1 MRELSPRNSFSFFLP
16 CHKRIL
22 VLADKPT
29 CYHVFMAN
37 TQEILKAAT
46 ELGKLIAT
54 HDAAKKVE
62 GAIAKLQADIEA
74 QRLLNDFNRAVQAV
88 SEKEAQG
95 KPIEVAEKHKLQEM
109 QNKVV
114 RNTVLRDFQMAQ
126 MDYLDLMRKV
136 DDAMSGQQD
145 GGGAGQQAQPD
156 GDTGGL
162 HLAGM

>member
-1 MRELSPRNSFSFFLP
+1 
-16 CHKRIL
+16 
-22 VLADKPT
+22 
-29 CYHVFMAN
+29 MAN

-46 ELGKLIAT
+46 DLGKLIAS
-54 HDAAKKVE
+54 HEAAKKVE
-62 GAIAKLQADIEA
+62 GAIGKLQADVEA

-95 KPIEVAEKHKLQEM
+95 KPIEVADKHKLQEL

-114 RNTVLRDFQMAQ
+114 KNAVLRDFQLAQ

-136 DDAMSGQQD
+136 DEAMSGQPGGAA
-145 GGGAGQQAQPD
+145 GGGGSGPDAGPVAGP
-156 GDTGGL
+156 GPGL